1 MLLSVPTQSL
11 RKQTRRVTYDREC
24 YETPEVTTYSD
35 AEIREELGTAQ
46 AVS

>member
-1 MLLSVPTQSL
+1 MTEKV
-11 RKQTRRVTYDREC
+11 
-24 YETPEVTTYSD
+24 YEMPEVTTFSD

>member
-1 MLLSVPTQSL
+1 MTQ
-11 RKQTRRVTYDREC
+11 KV
-24 YETPEVTTYSD
+24 YETPEVTTFSD